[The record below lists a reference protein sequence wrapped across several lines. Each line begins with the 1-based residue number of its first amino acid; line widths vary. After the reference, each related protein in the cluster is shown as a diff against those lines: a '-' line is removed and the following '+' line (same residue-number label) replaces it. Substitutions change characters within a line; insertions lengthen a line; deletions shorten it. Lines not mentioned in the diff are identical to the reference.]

1 MWTTGDRLDPR
12 DAYAPCE
19 SEIGLTLAQ
28 AFEAGEAIDA
38 TDSALRSG
46 DIYSALDPY
55 VLAAARTD
63 TDAEHLAAAFEAS
76 LTTAAAP
83 AEVVDLAARR
93 RRATPTGPQRG
104 RQRVA

>member
-1 MWTTGDRLDPR
+1 MWSITDRPDPR
-12 DAYAPCE
+12 DAYASCE

-28 AFEAGEAIDA
+28 AFEAGDAIDT
-38 TDSALRSG
+38 TDSALRWA

-55 VLAAARTD
+55 VLAACRTD
-63 TDAEHLAAAFEAS
+63 ADAEHLAAAVEAS

-104 RQRVA
+104 ELRAA